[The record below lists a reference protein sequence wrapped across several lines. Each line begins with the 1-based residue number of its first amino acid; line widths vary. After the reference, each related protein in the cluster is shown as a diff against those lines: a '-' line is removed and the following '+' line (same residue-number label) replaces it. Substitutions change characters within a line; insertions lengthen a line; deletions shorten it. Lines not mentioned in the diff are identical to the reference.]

1 MAFVA
6 ASKERLGLTEP
17 WQVSKDTYSHFAS
30 VEKKNV
36 LPQTSHPPPHTIHPT
51 PYTLHHTPYPTHAYN
66 PSLNSGFN

>member
-1 MAFVA
+1 VAFVA

-36 LPQTSHPPPHTIHPT
+36 LP
-51 PYTLHHTPYPTHAYN
+51 YTLHHT
-66 PSLNSGFN
+66 L